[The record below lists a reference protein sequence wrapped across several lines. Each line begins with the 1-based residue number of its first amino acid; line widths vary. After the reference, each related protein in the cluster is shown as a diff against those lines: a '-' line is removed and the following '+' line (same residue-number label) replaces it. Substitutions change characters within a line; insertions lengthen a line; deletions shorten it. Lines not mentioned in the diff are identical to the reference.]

1 MGRRTPAVGEP
12 LAQTAVGEAGAGIAV
27 IGAEDQ
33 FAGDVA
39 FGLERGIDR
48 RLEGIVQP
56 EGDCGRS
63 GCLCGNRYG

>member
-33 FAGDVA
+33 FAGDMV
-39 FGLERGIDR
+39 LRLQRGIDGG
-48 RLEGIVQP
+48 LEAVVQP
-56 EGDCGRS
+56 EGDG
-63 GCLCGNRYG
+63 G